1 MEAYKYIM
9 DCPKCNHHLL
19 FNESD
24 VTIEKDLAGYAC
36 EMYTKRKSALNRHYY
51 LRFNNLEEL
60 IEIINNKGSD
70 EIICILNVI
79 KFIQFVECPNCKEKI
94 ILNSVLFAEDIVGS
108 IDLYDY
114 KKYYPKLGE
123 TKDQFIIRLL
133 NEIKH

>member
-9 DCPKCNHHLL
+9 DCPKCSHHLL

-24 VTIEKDLAGYAC
+24 VTIEKDLVGYVC

-60 IEIINNKGSD
+60 IEIIKDRRSD
-70 EIICILNVI
+70 EIRDIFNVI
-79 KFIQFVECPNCKEKI
+79 KFTKFVECPNCGEKI
-94 ILNSVLFAEDIVGS
+94 ILNSVLFAEDIGGS

-123 TKDQFIIRLL
+123 TKDQLIIRLL

>member
-9 DCPKCNHHLL
+9 DCPKCSHHLL

-24 VTIEKDLAGYAC
+24 VTIEKDLAGYVC

-51 LRFNNLEEL
+51 LRFNDLEKL
-60 IEIINNKGSD
+60 IEIIKDRRSD
-70 EIICILNVI
+70 EIRDIFNVV
-79 KFIQFVECPNCKEKI
+79 KFTKLVECPNCGEKI
-94 ILNSVLFAEDIVGS
+94 ILNSLLFAEDIVGS

-123 TKDQFIIRLL
+123 TKDQLIIRLL